1 MGASA
6 PALYNFMA
14 IPSRLYTD
22 NLVTLKDS
30 DVIMQRK
37 MALNQEQSMGKYGFS
52 YFNDTSAHTGPYCAI
67 QACEATIVGS
77 MSGEGISIT
86 NMTLAAGQ
94 LLMGEI
100 NSLTLTSGSVVAY
113 NASN

>member
-1 MGASA
+1 VGASV
-6 PALYNFMA
+6 PTHFDFMA

-37 MALNQEQSMGKYGFS
+37 MALNQEQSMGKYGFD
-52 YFNDTSAHTGPYCAI
+52 YYNDTSAHTGPFCAI
-67 QACEATIVGS
+67 QACEATIVAS

-94 LLMGEI
+94 LLMGQI
-100 NSLTLTSGSVVAY
+100 NSVTLTSGSIVAY
-113 NASN
+113 NSSN